1 VTITRQQDKTNEIAK
16 CIGQRQYFGG

>member
-16 CIGQRQYFGG
+16 CIAQRQYFGG